1 MRKLVQS
8 SGLRFQHF
16 NVWHKIKKKTPFSPL
31 LISLIDMGKIQ
42 VVPLS
47 KPRGKASDV
56 SQVEV
61 LFIKAEE
68 NV

>member
-1 MRKLVQS
+1 M
-8 SGLRFQHF
+8 RFQHF
-16 NVWHKIKKKTPFSPL
+16 NVWHKIQKKSPFSPL
-31 LISLIDMGKIQ
+31 LISLIDMGKIH